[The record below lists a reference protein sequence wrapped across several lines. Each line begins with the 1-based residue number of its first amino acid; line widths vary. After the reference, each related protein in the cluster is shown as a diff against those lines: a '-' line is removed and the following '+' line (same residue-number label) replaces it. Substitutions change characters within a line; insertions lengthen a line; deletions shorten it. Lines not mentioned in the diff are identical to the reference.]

1 MNNNK
6 IFSIFTIIIIL
17 FSFYNV
23 AFSDDT
29 EKYTFKGTFGT
40 SALTISKTNS
50 VKGSADVIIARVDG
64 GYQFSYNISLT
75 GIDGTDVSQVK
86 LLGPSAPNADGG
98 QLKLTLAFDSS
109 AVITSSKFIGG
120 GSQTVAPNSPTSFY
134 IGQTLI
140 DMTSEKSN
148 YANEQFYITVATFT
162 EGAQQPVSRAQ
173 LLYTGSSNT
182 PNSGGGT
189 NPNGSSDTPPTVGPI
204 SSSSDPTNSNG
215 TTDTIS
221 PSPSSS
227 PSSSTTSSSDFE
239 ESDNDSLQTDSTV
252 LNPGGVETS
261 SAGGTTGSTT
271 PPTSSKDSSTGNTIL
286 PTLIVVSLFVLT
298 LVIMS

>member
-1 MNNNK
+1 MKFKNTL
-6 IFSIFTIIIIL
+6 SIFKILIIL

-40 SALTISKTNS
+40 SALTNSKTNS
-50 VKGSADVIIARVDG
+50 VKGSADVIISRVDG
-64 GYQFSYNISLT
+64 GYKFSYNISLT

-86 LLGPSAPNADGG
+86 LLGPSAPNTDGG
-98 QLKLTLAFDSS
+98 QLKLTLPFDSS
-109 AVITSSKFIGG
+109 TVLTSTKFVGG
-120 GSQTVAPNSPTSFY
+120 GSQAVAPNSPTSFY

-162 EGAQQPVSRAQ
+162 EGAQQPVSRSQ

-189 NPNGSSDTPPTVGPI
+189 NPNGSSDVPPTVGPI
-204 SSSSDPTNSNG
+204 SSSDSSNSSSTNTVS
-215 TTDTIS
+215 S
-221 PSPSSS
+221 SSSS
-227 PSSSTTSSSDFE
+227 PSSSSPSSSSNE

-261 SAGGTTGSTT
+261 TAGSSTGTTSTT
-271 PPTSSKDSSTGNTIL
+271 TGSKDSSTGNSIL
-286 PTLIVVSLFVLT
+286 PTLIIVTFFVLT

>member
-1 MNNNK
+1 MNLKNT
-6 IFSIFTIIIIL
+6 ISIFKILIIL

-40 SALTISKTNS
+40 STLTNSKTNS

-64 GYQFSYNISLT
+64 GYKFSYNISLT
-75 GIDGTDVSQVK
+75 GIDGTDVSQLK
-86 LLGPSAPNADGG
+86 LLGPSAPNTDGG
-98 QLKLTLAFDSS
+98 QLKLTLSFDSS
-109 AVITSSKFIGG
+109 TVLTSSKFVGG

-140 DMTSEKSN
+140 DITSEKSN

-162 EGAQQPVSRAQ
+162 EGAQQPVSRSQ

-189 NPNGSSDTPPTVGPI
+189 NPNGSSDVPPTVGPI
-204 SSSSDPTNSNG
+204 SSSDSTNS
-215 TTDTIS
+215 DS
-221 PSPSSS
+221 
-227 PSSSTTSSSDFE
+227 SSSDTVSSSSSSSSSSLSSNDFE
-239 ESDNDSLQTDSTV
+239 GSDNDSLQTDSTV

-261 SAGGTTGSTT
+261 SAGSSTGTTSTT
-271 PPTSSKDSSTGNTIL
+271 TDSKDSSTGNSIL
-286 PTLIVVSLFVLT
+286 PTLIIVTFFVLT

>member
-1 MNNNK
+1 MNFKNTL
-6 IFSIFTIIIIL
+6 SIFKILIIL
-17 FSFYNV
+17 FSFYNG

-40 SALTISKTNS
+40 SALTNSKTNS
-50 VKGSADVIIARVDG
+50 VKGSTDVIIARVDG
-64 GYQFSYNISLT
+64 GYKFSYNISLT
-75 GIDGTDVSQVK
+75 GIDGTDVSQIK
-86 LLGPSAPNADGG
+86 LLGPSAPNTDSG
-98 QLKLTLAFDSS
+98 QLKLTLSFDSS
-109 AVITSSKFIGG
+109 TVLTSTKFIGG

-162 EGAQQPVSRAQ
+162 EGAQQPVSRSQ

-189 NPNGSSDTPPTVGPI
+189 NPNGSSDVPPTVGPI
-204 SSSSDPTNSNG
+204 SSSDSTNSSS
-215 TTDTIS
+215 TDTVSSSSSSSS

-227 PSSSTTSSSDFE
+227 SNDFE
-239 ESDNDSLQTDSTV
+239 VSDNDSLQTDSTV

-261 SAGGTTGSTT
+261 TAGGSTGTTSTTG
-271 PPTSSKDSSTGNTIL
+271 SKDSSTGNSIL
-286 PTLIVVSLFVLT
+286 PTLIIVSFFVLT